1 MPNIARLSG
10 NERLSV
16 LHALPPVH
24 VASVFPRQLVML
36 ALQTATTAYGDMYR
50 GRYQYLNAFME
61 DMQSEPEEM
70 K

>member
-1 MPNIARLSG
+1 
-10 NERLSV
+10 
-16 LHALPPVH
+16 
-24 VASVFPRQLVML
+24 ML
-36 ALQTATTAYGDMYR
+36 ALQTATTAYGDMFR